1 LFFEPLTARGVNI
14 TETGGQHHRN
24 IHLSR
29 NVDEIKYVELEEGHE
44 SLRKDENRLIYDFFN
59 EHNR

>member
-1 LFFEPLTARGVNI
+1 MRRFVKY
-14 TETGGQHHRN
+14 
-24 IHLSR
+24 LSR